1 MSAFQAFR
9 HRPSLRLLFL
19 LLTLLLAV
27 SALAQTKDTQ
37 TKDTQTKDRPAKD
50 QTPSFEGS
58 SQVVAV
64 EVPVNV
70 VDKNGDPVRGL
81 TAADFEVF
89 DGNERQQISS
99 FEVVDLKTL
108 DTSAAP
114 AADDGGPRA
123 DALRSGARRHFLF
136 LFDLS
141 FSSPTSILRA
151 RLAARDFVLSSLHP
165 SDLAAVA
172 TYSVENGPKLV
183 VTFTPDRAQLAR
195 AIDTLGY
202 RRNFDARRSDPLHFI
217 IEPPTSAS
225 NLIFGQGEGSEI
237 KAQQDQMVFEYLQS
251 VAFAADRIERSIEMS
266 RISAYSRS
274 LSDVAKALNA
284 VKGRKN
290 VVFFSEGFDSRLL
303 IGRDT
308 TDEEADRD
316 SANLMSGLSWMVD
329 TDNRYGNTGLQ
340 GDLNRMLDEF
350 RRADCVIQAVD
361 IGGLR
366 ATNDQRARPSGE
378 AALFY
383 MAHETGGE
391 LFKDANNL
399 RQPLERV
406 LERTSVT
413 YLLTFERSDL
423 KTDGAYHRLKVKAKL
438 PQGARLTHRAGYYA
452 PRPFKDLDPLEK
464 SLLASDGIASAAPK
478 RDIALNV
485 LAAPFRASETL
496 SYVPV
501 ILEINGKSLLE
512 GHNDKKV
519 NVEIY
524 SYVSDAEGQ
533 MRDFFNQRVVL
544 NLDEKKG
551 RQSMEEGGIK
561 YYGHF
566 ELAPGQYQVRVL
578 VRNAETGRT
587 GVQTARVEVPTYAQ
601 AEPVLLPPFFMEDR
615 QKWLLVREQDAS
627 GQQQSVVYPFTVDG
641 EPYVPSALPVLDQA
655 RPTRLCLVAYNLGK
669 GDLAV
674 KSEVLAA
681 DGKASP
687 AGRLSKVERK
697 PTGIQ
702 GLDKLVATF
711 DPSGLNAGHYV
722 LQVAVTD
729 PATGHKEE
737 SSLPFQ
743 VLH

>member
-1 MSAFQAFR
+1 MSVFQAFR
-9 HRPSLRLLFL
+9 HRPSLRLLL
-19 LLTLLLAV
+19 LLLLLFAAV
-27 SALAQTKDTQ
+27 PAATQ
-37 TKDTQTKDRPAKD
+37 PKGSKD
-50 QTPSFEGS
+50 QTPSFEDT

-70 VDKNGDPVRGL
+70 VDRDGNPVRGL
-81 TAADFEVF
+81 TAADFEVY
-89 DGNERQQISS
+89 DNNDRQPVSS
-99 FEVVDLKTL
+99 FEVIDLKTL
-108 DTSAAP
+108 DTTAIP
-114 AADDGGPRA
+114 EADAGGPRV
-123 DALRSGARRHFLF
+123 DSLRSGARRHFLF

-141 FSSPTSILRA
+141 FSNPTSIVRA
-151 RLAARDFVLSSLHP
+151 RLAARDFVLTSLHP
-165 SDLAAVA
+165 TDLAAVA
-172 TYSVENGPKLV
+172 TYSIEYGPKLV

-195 AIDTLGY
+195 AIDTLGF
-202 RRNFDARRSDPLHFI
+202 RRNFDARRVDPLRFM
-217 IEPPTSAS
+217 IEPPTSAGS
-225 NLIFGQGEGSEI
+225 LIFGQSESSEI

-251 VAFAADRIERSIEMS
+251 IAFAAERIERSIELS
-266 RISAYSRS
+266 RLSAYSRA
-274 LSDVAKALNA
+274 LGDVAKSLNA
-284 VKGRKN
+284 VKGRKH
-290 VVFFSEGFDSRLL
+290 VVFFSEGFDSRLF
-303 IGRDT
+303 IGRET
-308 TDEEADRD
+308 TDEESETD
-316 SANLMSGLSWMVD
+316 SANLMAGRSWMVD
-329 TDNRYGNTGLQ
+329 TDNRYGNTGLL
-340 GDLNRMLDEF
+340 GDINRMLDEF
-350 RRADCVIQAVD
+350 QRSDCVIQAVD

-366 ATNDQRARPSGE
+366 AANDQRARPNGE
-378 AALFY
+378 AGLFY

-423 KTDGAYHRLKVKAKL
+423 KQDGAYHRLKVKAKL
-438 PQGARLTHRAGYYA
+438 PSGARLSHRAGYYA
-452 PRPFKDLDPLEK
+452 PRPFKDLDPMEK
-464 SLLASDGIASAAPK
+464 NLLASDGIASAAPK
-478 RDIALNV
+478 RDIDLNV
-485 LAAPFRASETL
+485 LAAPFRASEAL

-501 ILEINGKSLLE
+501 ILEIGGKSLLE
-512 GHNDKKV
+512 GHTDKKKM

-533 MRDFFNQRVVL
+533 MRDFFNQRVAL
-544 NLDEKKG
+544 NLDENKG

-566 ELAPGQYQVRVL
+566 ELPPGSYQVRVL

-587 GVQTARVEVPTYAQ
+587 GVQTVKVDVPAYSQ

-615 QKWLLVREQDAS
+615 QKWLLVREQDAG
-627 GQQQSVVYPFTVDG
+627 GQAQSVVYPFTVDG
-641 EPYVPSALPVLDQA
+641 EPYVPSARPVLDKT

-674 KSEVLAA
+674 KGEVMAA
-681 DGKASP
+681 DGTSFP

-722 LQVAVTD
+722 LQVKVTD
-729 PATGHKEE
+729 PATGHKEA

-743 VLH
+743 VQH

>member
-9 HRPSLRLLFL
+9 LRPSLRLLL
-19 LLTLLLAV
+19 ILPLLLAAV
-27 SALAQTKDTQ
+27 PAATQ
-37 TKDTQTKDRPAKD
+37 TRPQDQKNQKDQKDQKD
-50 QTPSFEGS
+50 QTPTFEGT

-70 VDKNGDPVRGL
+70 VGRDGEPVRGL
-81 TAADFEVF
+81 TAADFEVY
-89 DGNERQQISS
+89 DGNEKQQLSS
-99 FEVVDLKTL
+99 FEVIDLKTL
-108 DTSAAP
+108 DTTIDTGGAP
-114 AADDGGPRA
+114 QADT
-123 DALRSGARRHFLF
+123 LRSGARRHFLF

-141 FSSPTSILRA
+141 FSNPTSIVRA

-165 SDLAAVA
+165 TDLAAVA
-172 TYSVENGPKLV
+172 TYSIEYGPKWV

-202 RRNFDARRSDPLHFI
+202 RRTFDARRIDTLRFLVDP
-217 IEPPTSAS
+217 PSTSATGV
-225 NLIFGQGEGSEI
+225 FGAGEAADL
-237 KAQQDQMVFEYLQS
+237 KAQQDQALFEFLQN
-251 VAFAADRIERSIEMS
+251 VAFAAERIERSIEMG
-266 RISAYSRS
+266 RISGYSRA
-274 LSDVAKALNA
+274 LGDVARSLNA
-284 VKGRKN
+284 VKGRKH
-290 VVFFSEGFDSRLL
+290 VLFFSEGFDSRLL

-308 TDEEADRD
+308 TDEESETDN
-316 SANLMSGLSWMVD
+316 ANLMAGRSWMVD

-340 GDLNRMLDEF
+340 GDINRMLDEF
-350 RRADCVIQAVD
+350 KRADCVIQAVD

-366 ATNDQRARPSGE
+366 AANDQRARPSGE
-378 AALFY
+378 QALFY
-383 MAHETGGE
+383 MANETGGE

-406 LERTSVT
+406 LARTSVT

-423 KTDGAYHRLKVKAKL
+423 KTDGAYRRLKVKAKL
-438 PQGARLTHRAGYYA
+438 PPGARLTHRAGYYA

-464 SLLASDGIASAAPK
+464 NLLASDGIASAAPR
-478 RDIALNV
+478 RDIDLNV
-485 LAAPFRASETL
+485 LAAPFRASDTL

-501 ILEINGKSLLE
+501 ILEIGGKSLLE
-512 GHNDKKV
+512 GHEDKKL

-524 SYVSDAEGQ
+524 SYVSDSEGQ
-533 MRDFFNQRVVL
+533 MRDFFNQRVSYD
-544 NLDEKKG
+544 LDQGKG
-551 RQSMEEGGIK
+551 KAIQEGGLKGIK

-566 ELAPGQYQVRVL
+566 ELAPGTYQVRVL

-587 GVQTARVEVPTYAQ
+587 GVQTARVEVPAYAQ
-601 AEPVLLPPFFMEDR
+601 AEPVLLPPFFMEDWE
-615 QKWLLVREQDAS
+615 KTWALVREQEGG

-641 EPYVPSALPVLDQA
+641 EPYVPSARPILDQA
-655 RPTRLCLVAYNLGK
+655 KPARLCLVAYNLAK

-674 KSEVLAA
+674 KGEVLAA
-681 DGKASP
+681 DGKSYL

-697 PTGIQ
+697 PTGIP

-722 LQVAVTD
+722 LLTAVTD
-729 PATGHKEE
+729 PATGAKEE

-743 VLH
+743 ILQ

>member
-1 MSAFQAFR
+1 MSAFPAFR
-9 HRPSLRLLFL
+9 SRPSLRLLL
-19 LLTLLLAV
+19 LPLVPLLVA
-27 SALAQTKDTQ
+27 AA
-37 TKDTQTKDRPAKD
+37 PAKAPARDQARD
-50 QTPSFEGS
+50 QTPSFEGV

-70 VDKNGDPVRGL
+70 VDRDGNPVRGL

-89 DGNERQQISS
+89 DGNEPQKISS
-99 FEVVDLKTL
+99 FEVVDLNKL
-108 DTSAAP
+108 DDKPAPVTDAEAAP
-114 AADDGGPRA
+114 DS
-123 DALRSGARRHFLF
+123 LRSGARRHFLF
-136 LFDLS
+136 MFDLS
-141 FSSPTSILRA
+141 FSNPTSVIRA
-151 RLAARDFVLSSLHP
+151 RLAARDFVLTSLHP
-165 SDLAAVA
+165 TDLAAVA
-172 TYSVENGPKLV
+172 TYSIETGPKLV

-202 RRNFDARRSDPLHFI
+202 RRNRDARVDPLHFLVDT
-217 IEPPTSAS
+217 PSTKATAV
-225 NLIFGQGEGSEI
+225 FGQGEASDL
-237 KAQQDQMVFEYLQS
+237 KAQQDQILYEYLQS
-251 VAFAADRIERSIEMS
+251 VAFAAERIERSIEMG

-274 LSDVAKALNA
+274 LGDVARSLNS
-284 VKGRKN
+284 VQGRKN

-303 IGRDT
+303 LGRQT
-308 TDEEADRD
+308 TDEEADTD
-316 SANLMSGLSWMVD
+316 SDNLMSGRSWMVD

-350 RRADCVIQAVD
+350 RRADCIIQAVD

-366 ATNDQRARPSGE
+366 AAADQRARPSGQE
-378 AALFY
+378 ALFY

-423 KTDGAYHRLKVKAKL
+423 KTDGAYHRLRVKAKL
-438 PQGARLTHRAGYYA
+438 PPGARLNHRAGYYA

-464 SLLASDGIASAAPK
+464 SLLASDGIASAAPSK
-478 RDIALNV
+478 DIDLNV
-485 LAAPFRASETL
+485 LAAPFRATETE

-501 ILEINGKSLLE
+501 ILEIGGKSLLA
-512 GHNDKKV
+512 GHTDKRL

-524 SYVSDAEGQ
+524 SYVSDSEGQ
-533 MRDFFNQRVVL
+533 MRDFFNQRVAFD
-544 NLDEKKG
+544 LDSQTKGQKG
-551 RQSMEEGGIK
+551 RQAMQEGGIK

-566 ELAPGQYQVRVL
+566 ELTPGVYQVRVL

-587 GVQTARVEVPTYAQ
+587 GVQTARVEVPAYAQ

-615 QKWLLVREQDAS
+615 QKWLLVREQEGGA
-627 GQQQSVVYPFTVDG
+627 GQPASVVYPFTVDG
-641 EPYVPSALPVLDQA
+641 EPYVPSARPVLDKA
-655 RPTRLCLVAYNLGK
+655 RPARLCLVGYNLGK

-674 KSEVLAA
+674 QGEVIGT
-681 DGKASP
+681 DGHATP
-687 AGRLSKVERK
+687 AEQPGRLVKVERK
-697 PTGIQ
+697 ATGIE

-711 DPSGLNAGHYV
+711 DPAGLNAGHYV

-729 PATGHKEE
+729 PKTGLKEA

-743 VLH
+743 ILH

>member
-1 MSAFQAFR
+1 M
-9 HRPSLRLLFL
+9 
-19 LLTLLLAV
+19 
-27 SALAQTKDTQ
+27 
-37 TKDTQTKDRPAKD
+37 
-50 QTPSFEGS
+50 
-58 SQVVAV
+58 
-64 EVPVNV
+64 PVNV

-89 DGNERQQISS
+89 DGNDRQPISS
-99 FEVVDLKTL
+99 FEMVDLKTL
-108 DTSAAP
+108 DTTGSP
-114 AADDGGPRA
+114 EADAGGPRA
-123 DALRSGARRHFLF
+123 DTLRSGARRHFLF

-141 FSSPTSILRA
+141 FSTPTSILRA

-165 SDLAAVA
+165 TDLAAVA
-172 TYSVENGPKLV
+172 TYSIETGPKLV

-195 AIDTLGY
+195 AIDTLGF
-202 RRNFDARRSDPLHFI
+202 RRHQDARRTDPLRFMI
-217 IEPPTSAS
+217 DPPSNSATGV
-225 NLIFGQGEGSEI
+225 FGQGEVSDI
-237 KAQQDQMVFEYLQS
+237 KAQQDQMVLEYLQS
-251 VAFAADRIERSIEMS
+251 VAFAAERIERSIEMG

-274 LSDVAKALNA
+274 LGDVAKALNT
-284 VKGRKN
+284 VKGRKH

-303 IGRDT
+303 VGRDT
-308 TDEEADRD
+308 TDED
-316 SANLMSGLSWMVD
+316 SETDNARLLGGQSWMVD

-340 GDLNRMLDEF
+340 GDLNRMIDEF

-366 ATNDQRARPSGE
+366 AANDQRARPSGE
-378 AALFY
+378 EALFY
-383 MAHETGGE
+383 MAHGTGGE

-406 LERTSVT
+406 LDRTSVT

-438 PQGARLTHRAGYYA
+438 PPGARLSHRTGYYA

-464 SLLASDGIASAAPK
+464 NLLASDGIASAAPR
-478 RDIALNV
+478 RDIDLNV
-485 LAAPFRASETL
+485 LAAPFRASEAL

-501 ILEINGKSLLE
+501 ILEIGGKSLLE
-512 GHNDKKV
+512 GHTEKKM

-533 MRDFFNQRVVL
+533 MRDFFNQGVTVDL
-544 NLDEKKG
+544 AKQKG
-551 RQSMEEGGIK
+551 RQSMEQGGIK

-566 ELAPGQYQVRVL
+566 ELPPGSYQVRVL

-587 GVQTARVEVPTYAQ
+587 GVQTAKVEVPAYAQ

-615 QKWLLVREQDAS
+615 QKWVLVREPEGG
-627 GQQQSVVYPFTVDG
+627 GQAQSVVYPFTVDG
-641 EPYVPSALPVLDQA
+641 EPYVPSARPVLDKE
-655 RPTRLCLVAYNLGK
+655 RPARLCLVAYNLGK

-674 KSEVLAA
+674 RGEVLAA
-681 DGKASP
+681 DGKASLAGA

-702 GLDKLVATF
+702 GLDKMVATF
-711 DPSGLNAGHYV
+711 DPSGLIAGHYV
-722 LQVAVTD
+722 LQVTMTD
-729 PATGHKEE
+729 PATGHKEA
-737 SSLPFQ
+737 SSLPFL
-743 VLH
+743 VLN